1 MRRPARVKGKCLK
14 AANFHSARSPTNG
27 RRHRASHLCFF
38 LIGRFFASFLLTP
51 YVWRPC
57 VADQREAPPGSL
69 PAACFCPGGDSPPIR
84 PASIRTLI
92 ERWALC
98 QLGFVV
104 SETGA
109 AISEAG
115 CIHMRVSMLLSRDHA
130 VTRTRRFAES
140 IPVASTRYLLR
151 GSRLAV
157 PQRFVHLAAHP

>member
-14 AANFHSARSPTNG
+14 SCELSLRSIADQREAPP
-27 RRHRASHLCFF
+27 SFPSIFF